1 MSGPPDAVPARL
13 RCVECGADLPV
24 EIGSDGVTVTAGNLT
39 VRLRRRTDYLACES
53 CFSLYRVADLQR
65 GPPARVTDELLA

>member
-1 MSGPPDAVPARL
+1 MSAPPEAVPARL

-24 EIGSDGVTVTAGNLT
+24 EVGPDGVTVAAGDVT

-65 GPPARVTDELLA
+65 GRPARVTDGLPA